1 MLIRRMAC
9 RNGRWSGG
17 MQGLHVWRNG
27 EHVGCWHWGR
37 RVQHSFTYSRAWL
50 ASPAVRPLSLSLPIP
65 IGEPVISGP
74 EVRHYFDNL
83 LPDNLQIRER
93 VRQRFGLRGTDAE
106 TLLQAIGRDCVGA
119 VQLLPEGMEPIGF
132 DRTEGAPLSGE
143 DIESLLRNLTRPVL
157 GQRDEAL
164 DDFRISIAGAQE
176 KTALLRVDGQWM
188 RPLGA
193 TPTTHIFKLPLGLV
207 ANLRFDLSDSVENE
221 WLCSRLLAALGLPVA
236 QTDMARFGDQ
246 RVLVVERFDRRR
258 VSEGRWIARLPQEDF
273 CQATGMPAER
283 KYERDGGPGMNDIL
297 RILAAGSH
305 PMEDGLVF
313 ALSQFAFW
321 LLAAIDGHAKNFSI
335 FLEPGGRYRMTPL
348 YDVLSA
354 WPVIGAGAGELPYQK
369 ARLAMAVRA
378 GNTHFRLAD
387 IQPRHW
393 ERLLRS
399 VAGEEGLRALHEFV
413 ARVEPSLETVEAEL
427 PADFPAQVWG
437 SVRHGVRRQLDKV
450 RAAV

>member
-1 MLIRRMAC
+1 
-9 RNGRWSGG
+9 
-17 MQGLHVWRNG
+17 
-27 EHVGCWHWGR
+27 
-37 RVQHSFTYSRAWL
+37 
-50 ASPAVRPLSLSLPIP
+50 
-65 IGEPVISGP
+65 
-74 EVRHYFDNL
+74 
-83 LPDNLQIRER
+83 
-93 VRQRFGLRGTDAE
+93 
-106 TLLQAIGRDCVGA
+106 
-119 VQLLPEGMEPIGF
+119 
-132 DRTEGAPLSGE
+132 
-143 DIESLLRNLTRPVL
+143 
-157 GQRDEAL
+157 
-164 DDFRISIAGAQE
+164 
-176 KTALLRVDGQWM
+176 
-188 RPLGA
+188 
-193 TPTTHIFKLPLGLV
+193 
-207 ANLRFDLSDSVENE
+207 
-221 WLCSRLLAALGLPVA
+221 
-236 QTDMARFGDQ
+236 
-246 RVLVVERFDRRR
+246 
-258 VSEGRWIARLPQEDF
+258 
-273 CQATGMPAER
+273 
-283 KYERDGGPGMNDIL
+283 MNDIL

-387 IQPRHW
+387 IQPRHG